1 MALPRSPR
9 LWPLRLW
16 PRGLGGRTTVVL
28 LAAAVLLH
36 LGSLALYY
44 REAADASGTVLA
56 SQVAGR
62 LSTAARAVADAEP
75 ERRDEVAHALSTPRL
90 ALHWGELPVVAPAEA
105 PGTSTPGAAASE
117 ELRRRVLA
125 LAPELDG
132 LAVRLGHG
140 EPPAMPPLL
149 LGSVRLRDGSW
160 LNVSAQLDP
169 LAAPAPHAALL
180 STTLMA
186 GGVVAVAVLLLR
198 TLTSPLRRLAAA
210 ADAMGRGPEV
220 RVAESGPEEVRQ
232 VARAFNAMQAR
243 MGRLVADRTQAL
255 AAVSHDLRTPITR
268 LRLRAGFLS
277 DGAAQAAVDADLDEM
292 EAMVE
297 ATLAYLGGQEDEAP
311 GVVDLAVLLATLVDE
326 AADAGHAASYSGPD
340 HLPLVLR
347 RLAVKRAFAN
357 LLDNALAYGGGA
369 VRVMLTATAPVGGSS
384 GVRVWVDDDGPGIPE
399 EALERVFEPFQR
411 LEASRN
417 RGTGGAGLGLAI
429 ARQAIER
436 EGGAVRLLNRPEGGL
451 RAEVTLPAGA
461 GAGLS
466 RPPTAACVP
475 ADRGSRRASGPTG
488 APGER

>member
-1 MALPRSPR
+1 MTLLPRV
-9 LWPLRLW
+9 W
-16 PRGLGGRTTVVL
+16 PRGLGGRATVVL
-28 LAAAVLLH
+28 LAAVVLLH

-44 REAADASGTVLA
+44 GEAADASGTVLA

-62 LSTAARAVADAEP
+62 LSTAVRAVADAGP
-75 ERRDEVAHALSTPRL
+75 ERRDEVAHALSSPHL
-90 ALHWGELPVVAPAEA
+90 ALHWGELPVVEPEA
-105 PGTSTPGAAASE
+105 PGAKARGATAAA
-117 ELRRRVLA
+117 ELRRRILA
-125 LAPELDG
+125 LAPDLGE

-140 EPPAMPPLL
+140 DPPAMPPLL

-169 LAAPAPHAALL
+169 LAAQVPHAALL

-198 TLTSPLRRLAAA
+198 TLTSPLRRLAGA

-220 RVAESGPEEVRQ
+220 RVPESGPEEARQ

-268 LRLRAGFLS
+268 LRLRAGFLA
-277 DGAAQAAVDADLDEM
+277 DGTAQAAMDADLDEM

-311 GVVDLAVLLATLVDE
+311 GVVDLAVLLATLVDA
-326 AADAGHAASYSGPD
+326 AADAGHSASYSGLD
-340 HLPLVLR
+340 HLSLVLR

-357 LLDNALAYGGGA
+357 LLDNALAYGGTA
-369 VRVMLTATAPVGGSS
+369 RVTLAASAA
-384 GVRVWVDDDGPGIPE
+384 GVQVWVDDDGPGIPD

-417 RGTGGAGLGLAI
+417 RGTGGTGLGLAI
-429 ARQAIER
+429 ARQAVARER
-436 EGGAVRLLNRPEGGL
+436 GTVRLLNRAGGGL
-451 RAEVTLPAGA
+451 RAEVSFPIGPGTGLPHSPATLHV
-461 GAGLS
+461 L
-466 RPPTAACVP
+466 PTK
-475 ADRGSRRASGPTG
+475 
-488 APGER
+488 